1 MEQSEAQ
8 IQVENTGSIIENSS
22 IQAEQV
28 AGRDIYNYTPAAPS
42 FSRVEL
48 DHYGSEEYLAAKV
61 SKAALD
67 QLKKQHVLLIHGGKS
82 FDKGGFIRHLAF
94 KVQSETKFETQELEI
109 NEENESLYHQVGKNP
124 SKSIYL
130 LDRLHPQH
138 VDYDLQR
145 LQAQAA
151 LKSVYVI
158 ISTDLSLGVWQLSSS
173 EKENYTFRIPNHN
186 LYDKAALTDYL
197 RSALLERLSNQDDRI
212 LAEVRENDSVFG
224 QPTETIA
231 TKLGSPENLNL
242 FVLRLKSQTGPSDET
257 VLNIINSLLSSDE
270 GIVRKWFLSLS
281 GKQKLIALGAA
292 LLEGAYDDQFFS
304 IIGQVI
310 EQMWKHSDGSLQ
322 ALDYCDLEFLSD
334 FFRFENLGDG
344 RQVLQSKFPNQ
355 KIEIINASWHLY
367 RRHLLSIVPIFFET
381 AINSL
386 NTNSTDWENFGTRQ
400 KRANLRMVIG
410 QTISEIGLVSTFS
423 IENTLIAF
431 AAHPDD
437 RVKRIASKSL
447 ARWREFEE
455 DERLFDLLQNWLED
469 ERPQKIISEYLVKRA
484 GWHRGRI
491 YQEKAL
497 SYLRASAI
505 HALSYSANYDSPNQ
519 LHDRIINML
528 LSLVNENRSELISK
542 ALKDAIPKLVHHHIL
557 QLKDVL
563 LEKFMKYDDMVEPV
577 ALGLL
582 RAYNDYP
589 KDLKVTLDRWFEE
602 CQGNGSQLNRRK
614 KFTHRDKV
622 LVTILEFYSRINYDY
637 SNEVISLSEVYEK
650 LLLLGK
656 QEQRRV
662 VRDAI
667 FKTTIRLIRWDWKTW
682 EDKLPLIW
690 QNHDFQDAEHLIDGL
705 VLIFLEERKNLK
717 GSPHYFHWK
726 KEAYPIWLNMY
737 DRPKTAL
744 EIKLGHWIR
753 SDHESLKKL
762 AILTFLNIAKTFELD
777 ELEGIIK
784 TKEELWEKQH
794 TTNYTVPVRQQTV
807 DRQAMDYSLSLFTQ
821 IKIFFLLLFQ
831 PRTNKAT
838 LKTTLITLYKYKR
851 MNKEYKKHLV
861 LVMNKWSTTESS
873 LLQKLSRW
881 LRRLT

>member
-1 MEQSEAQ
+1 MEQNETQ
-8 IQVENTGSIIENSS
+8 IQVENAGAIIKNSS

-28 AGRDIYNYTPAAPS
+28 AGRDIYNYAPAEPS
-42 FSRVEL
+42 FSPVEL
-48 DHYGSEEYLAAKV
+48 DYFGSEKYLAPKI
-61 SKAALD
+61 SQAAMSD
-67 QLKKQHVLLIHGGKS
+67 LKKQHVLLIYGGKF

-94 KVQSETKFETQELEI
+94 WIHEENQYPTQELEI
-109 NEENESLYHQVGKNP
+109 NEENESLYHQISKNP

-145 LQAQAA
+145 LQALAVS
-151 LKSVYVI
+151 KSVYVI
-158 ISTDLSLGVWQLSSS
+158 ISTDLSLDVWQLSSS
-173 EKENYTFRIPNHN
+173 EKENYAFQIPKRN
-186 LYDKAALTDYL
+186 LYDEADLTDYL
-197 RSALLERLSNQDDRI
+197 RSALLERLIDQDDQI
-212 LAEVRENDSVFG
+212 LAEIRENDSVFG
-224 QPTETIA
+224 KAMATIA
-231 TKLGSPENLNL
+231 TELGSPENLGL
-242 FVLRLKSQTGPSDET
+242 FVLRLKNQTKPSEET
-257 VLNIINSLLSSDE
+257 VLKIIDSLLNSDE

-281 GKQKLIALGAA
+281 NKQKLIALGAA

-304 IIGQVI
+304 IIGQVV

-322 ALDYCDLEFLSD
+322 ALDYCDLDFLSD

-344 RQVLQSKFPNQ
+344 RQVLQSKFPYQ
-355 KIEIINASWHLY
+355 KIEIINGSWHLY
-367 RRHLLSIVPIFFET
+367 RRHLLSIIPIFFET

-386 NTNSTDWENFGTRQ
+386 NTNSADWENFGTRQ

-455 DERLFDLLQNWLED
+455 DQRLFDLLQSWLED
-469 ERPQKIISEYLVKRA
+469 ERPQKIISEYLAKRE
-484 GWHRGRI
+484 GWQKNMA
-491 YQEKAL
+491 YQDRAL

-519 LHDRIINML
+519 LHTRIINML
-528 LSLVNENRSELISK
+528 LSLVSESRNPLIIQ
-542 ALKDAIPKLVHHHIL
+542 ALKTAIPKLVHHHIL

-577 ALGLL
+577 AHGLL
-582 RAYNDYP
+582 RAYKDYP

-602 CQGNGSQLNRRK
+602 CQENNSQLNRRK

-622 LVTILEFYSRINYDY
+622 LVTILELYGKLDFEGPDQ
-637 SNEVISLSEVYEK
+637 VIKLTEVYQK
-650 LLLLGK
+650 LTLLSK
-656 QEQRRV
+656 SEERRNV
-662 VRDAI
+662 KAAI
-667 FKTTIRLIRWDWKTW
+667 FKTTAKLMRWNWKMW
-682 EDKLPLIW
+682 ENELPLIW
-690 QNHDFQDAEHLIDGL
+690 CNHDFRDAQHLVDEL
-705 VLIFLEERKNLK
+705 VLAFLEARKNLK
-717 GSPHYFHWK
+717 GSTYYFLWK
-726 KEAYPIWLNMY
+726 EEAYPIWLDMY

-744 EIKLGHWIR
+744 EIKMGHWIR

-762 AILTFLNIAKTFELD
+762 AILTFLGIAKTFELD
-777 ELEGIIK
+777 ELEEIIN
-784 TKEELWEKQH
+784 TKKELWEKQH
-794 TTNYTVPVRQQTV
+794 TANYTVPVRQPAANQQT
-807 DRQAMDYSLSLFTQ
+807 MDYSLSLFTQ

-831 PRTNKAT
+831 PKANKAT

-851 MNKEYKKHLV
+851 INKEYKKHLV
-861 LVMNKWSTTESS
+861 LVMHKWSATESS